1 MTYNPIGGFSSLF
14 PLLCEE
20 KGVAA
25 FAHFGA
31 LICCVRSLVYIHFF
45 YFFFSGNV
53 SCLQVVLQLRRDL
66 GQYWS
71 ELFLP
76 DMILVATSFL
86 TFWLDWSS
94 VPARAI
100 LGVGKCFAPWL
111 AKIEIN
117 QMQLRLESL
126 FETLQKKRK
135 KEKKQFTIGLSTEKG
150 VTKTFMAKNF
160 NFFLK

>member
-1 MTYNPIGGFSSLF
+1 M
-14 PLLCEE
+14 
-20 KGVAA
+20 
-25 FAHFGA
+25 
-31 LICCVRSLVYIHFF
+31 
-45 YFFFSGNV
+45 
-53 SCLQVVLQLRRDL
+53 QVVLQLRRDL

-126 FETLQKKRK
+126 FETLQKRK
-135 KEKKQFTIGLSTEKG
+135 ETIYNRSGKKG
-150 VTKTFMAKNF
+150 VTKTFMA
-160 NFFLK
+160 

>member
-1 MTYNPIGGFSSLF
+1 MQCLIYFSFF
-14 PLLCEE
+14 P
-20 KGVAA
+20 
-25 FAHFGA
+25 
-31 LICCVRSLVYIHFF
+31 
-45 YFFFSGNV
+45 GNV
-53 SCLQVVLQLRRDL
+53 SCLQVGLQLRRDL

-100 LGVGKCFAPWL
+100 LGVGKCFAPLL

-126 FETLQKKRK
+126 FETLQKKKK
-135 KEKKQFTIGLSTEKG
+135 KERKETIYNRSI
-150 VTKTFMAKNF
+150 
-160 NFFLK
+160 